1 MEEKVGELW
10 HRMVTRMARTGHPEA
25 VVGLPAVHRTAGVL
39 FRACG
44 GDGGLRVEAA
54 NPIKQGGRRG
64 WLKRLAGTDAEV
76 ELASRDAQ
84 ALRLPSSIQLFADPA
99 LNRDLYLWLAALA
112 AQGSPGHYDWFQA
125 NQRMSRAV
133 LDRYPGMAARY
144 GRLVEA
150 YLATRIP
157 CEQLPTDEAAREQV
171 LRAALRAPGTVEALP
186 PARGRLQP
194 VQLWL
199 QPAPTVPADTA
210 AVELQEQGGEGDGQ
224 VRDEGEE
231 RRRRAARVD
240 SPERDRG
247 LLSLRFDAI
256 FGWAEY
262 AKVDR
267 GTEDNE
273 DLEEAQREA
282 DDMELMSVSRDSR
295 SLASRVRF
303 DLDLPAASCDDLP
316 MGEGILLPEWDHRRK
331 ELIQDACLA
340 QELVAADAL
349 PVSLPE
355 DLRRMA
361 RRLRGQ
367 FQALISARTWERG
380 QPQGDELD
388 LDAYL
393 RYVTDRAAGHTAVRQ
408 DWYRS
413 FQSRER
419 DLACLLLADLSLS
432 TDSWV
437 NNQARVIDVIRDSL
451 FLFSEAMSAT
461 GDRFALWGFSSRKR
475 ADVRMHCIK
484 GFEERYNDAI
494 RGRIAVIKP
503 GFYTR
508 MGAAIRHAT
517 RQLERETANRRLLLL
532 LTDGKPNDLDQ
543 YEGRYGIEDTRMALR
558 EARRAGLHPF
568 CVTIDDRAG
577 DYLPWLFGSDGYVV
591 IRRPAELPHRLPMLY
606 AQLSRS

>member
-25 VVGLPAVHRTAGVL
+25 AVELAAVQRAAGVL

-54 NPIKQGGRRG
+54 NPFSHSGRRG
-64 WLKRLAGTDAEV
+64 WLKRLAGTDAQV
-76 ELASRDAQ
+76 ELATRDAQ
-84 ALRLPSSIQLFADPA
+84 ALRLPPSIQLFADPA

-112 AQGSPGHYDWFQA
+112 AQGSPDHYDWFRA
-125 NQRMSRAV
+125 NQRMTRVV
-133 LDRYPGMAARY
+133 LERYPGMASRY
-144 GRLVEA
+144 ERLVEA
-150 YLATRIP
+150 CLATRIP
-157 CEQLPTDEAAREQV
+157 PERLPADEAAQEQA
-171 LRAALRAPGTVEALP
+171 LRAALRAPGTVAALP
-186 PARGRLQP
+186 PARRRLQP
-194 VQLWL
+194 VHLWL
-199 QPAPTVPADTA
+199 QPTPPVVGDTT
-210 AVELQEQGGEGDGQ
+210 AVDIQDQEGEGEGQ
-224 VRDEGEE
+224 VVGADEE
-231 RRRRAARVD
+231 RRRRAERVD
-240 SPERDRG
+240 TPARDRG
-247 LLSLRFDAI
+247 LLALRFDAI

-262 AKVDR
+262 VKVDR
-267 GTEDNE
+267 GSEDND
-273 DLEEAQREA
+273 DLDEAMREA
-282 DDMELMSVSRDSR
+282 NDMEVMSVSRDSR

-316 MGEGILLPEWDHRRK
+316 MGEGIPLPEWDHRRQ
-331 ELIQDACLA
+331 ELIADACLV
-340 QELVAADAL
+340 QELIAADAA
-349 PVSLPE
+349 PAALPE
-355 DLRRMA
+355 GLRRMA

-367 FQALISARTWERG
+367 FQALTAARTWERG
-380 QPQGDELD
+380 QPQGEELD

-393 RYVTDRAAGHTAVRQ
+393 RYVTDRAAGHMSVRQ

-413 FQSRER
+413 FQGRER

-432 TDSWV
+432 TDTWV
-437 NNQARVIDVIRDSL
+437 NNQERVIDVIRDSL

-484 GFEERYNDAI
+484 GFDERYTDAI

-508 MGAAIRHAT
+508 MGAAVRHAT
-517 RQLERETANRRLLLL
+517 RQLEQEVAGRRLLLL

-591 IRRPAELPHRLPMLY
+591 IRRPAELPQRLPMLY

>member
-10 HRMVTRMARTGHPEA
+10 HRMVTRLARTGHPEA
-25 VVGLPAVHRTAGVL
+25 AVELPAVQRTAGVL

-54 NPIKQGGRRG
+54 NPFGHSGRRS
-64 WLKRLAGTDAEV
+64 WLKRLAGTDGQV
-76 ELASRDAQ
+76 ELATRDEQ
-84 ALRLPSSIQLFADPA
+84 ALRLPPRIQLFADA
-99 LNRDLYLWLAALA
+99 GLNRDLFLWLAALA
-112 AQGSPGHYDWFQA
+112 AQGSPSAYDWFVA

-133 LDRYPGMAARY
+133 LERYPGMATRYAR
-144 GRLVEA
+144 LLEA
-150 YLATRIP
+150 YLTTRIP
-157 CEQLPTDEAAREQV
+157 PERLPPDEAAQEQA
-171 LRAALRAPGTVEALP
+171 LRAALQAPGTVDALP
-186 PARGRLQP
+186 PARRRLQP
-194 VQLWL
+194 VHLWL
-199 QPAPTVPADTA
+199 QPAPPVQVDHGS
-210 AVELQEQGGEGDGQ
+210 VEVQDQEGEGEGQ
-224 VRDEGEE
+224 VQDSGDE

-240 SPERDRG
+240 SPERNRG
-247 LLSLRFDAI
+247 LLGLRFDAI

-267 GTEDNE
+267 GTEDN
-273 DLEEAQREA
+273 DDMDEAMREA
-282 DDMELMSVSRDSR
+282 NDMELMSVSRDSR

-316 MGEGILLPEWDHRRK
+316 IGPGLPLPEWDYRRQQ
-331 ELIQDACLA
+331 LIVDACLA
-340 QELVAADAL
+340 QDLVAADAA
-349 PVSLPE
+349 PRPLPE
-355 DLRRMA
+355 ELRRMA

-367 FQALISARTWERG
+367 FQALVAARTWERG
-380 QPQGDELD
+380 QPQGEELD

-393 RYVTDRAAGHTAVRQ
+393 RYVTDRAAGHTPVRQ

-413 FQSRER
+413 FQAHER
-419 DLACLLLADLSLS
+419 DLSCLLLADLSLS
-432 TDSWV
+432 TDTWV
-437 NNQARVIDVIRDSL
+437 NNQARVVDVIRDSL

-475 ADVRMHCIK
+475 ADVRMHCLK
-484 GFEERYNDAI
+484 GFDEHYNDVI

-508 MGAAIRHAT
+508 MGAAVRHAT
-517 RQLERETANRRLLLL
+517 RQLERETAGRRLLLL

-577 DYLPWLFGSDGYVV
+577 DYLPWLFGNDGFVV
-591 IRRPAELPHRLPMLY
+591 IRRPAELPQRLPMLY